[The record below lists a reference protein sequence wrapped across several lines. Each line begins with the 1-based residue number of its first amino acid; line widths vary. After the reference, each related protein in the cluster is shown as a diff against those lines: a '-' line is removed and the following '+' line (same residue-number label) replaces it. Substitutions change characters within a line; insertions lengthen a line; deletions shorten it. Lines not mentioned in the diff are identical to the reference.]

1 MKRRA
6 IVLTALLLAC
16 PVFIALVR
24 QAAAADNAAA
34 NYVVVDPLDLR
45 QPVPNPEVG
54 LTGKYDGKIVRFTGT
69 PRSTVDKKTKQVSFE
84 LRHDI
89 VQKVP
94 GTGKKPK
101 VVVQETIVV
110 PVAFQNGEKQLLQNL
125 ERLQRARKPVPPITV
140 QGQGS
145 VTGETLSITDA
156 VVVPDGRLDVST
168 TNRVPRS
175 K

>member
-1 MKRRA
+1 MKRSA
-6 IVLTALLLAC
+6 FMLVALLLAC
-16 PVFIALVR
+16 LAVVALVR
-24 QAAAADNAAA
+24 QAGAAA
-34 NYVVVDPLDLR
+34 NAASPVVVDPLDLR

-54 LTGKYDGKIVRFTGT
+54 LTGKYDGKIVRFTGV
-69 PRSTVDKKTKQVSFE
+69 PHATVDKKTKKVSFE

-94 GTGKKPK
+94 GKGKPK

-110 PVAFQNGEKQLLQNL
+110 PVTFQDDAKQLLQNL
-125 ERLQRARKPVPPITV
+125 ERLHRARKPVPPITV
-140 QGQGS
+140 QGKGS
-145 VTGETLSITDA
+145 VTGETLFITDA

>member
-1 MKRRA
+1 MKRSVF
-6 IVLTALLLAC
+6 VLAALLLAC

-24 QAAAADNAAA
+24 QAAAADNAAS
-34 NYVVVDPLDLR
+34 YVVVDPLDLR

-69 PRSTVDKKTKQVSFE
+69 PRATVDKKTKKVSFE

-125 ERLQRARKPVPPITV
+125 ERLHRARKPVPPITV

-156 VVVPDGRLDVST
+156 VVVSDGGLDVST